1 MFLAS
6 LSHNTVRL
14 IKPTSQ
20 DIQVL
25 LQDSRA
31 LPGEDNFRI
40 LLESPEVAYW
50 SAQRK
55 EDLAFL
61 GIVGITKGLATNQIF
76 FKFNFSIYDTSIVF
90 QEVLELVLKYLEY
103 AKLRGSY
110 ILQLQNSPFRIKKI
124 LERGGFVKLKEDTW
138 VVEL

>member
-90 QEVLELVLKYLEY
+90 QEVLELVLKYLV
-103 AKLRGSY
+103 L
-110 ILQLQNSPFRIKKI
+110 NSNFFI
-124 LERGGFVKLKEDTW
+124 
-138 VVEL
+138 